1 MDVAECAED
10 RSISVFPNPA
20 QDQFRIV
27 SEHALLQV
35 EIFNAVGQRV
45 YNNSSA
51 GNQLDVNVQDLA
63 NGLYIVKIQSEKGY
77 ATKKINVLH

>member
-1 MDVAECAED
+1 MECAED
-10 RSISVFPNPA
+10 RSINVFPNPA

-45 YNNSSA
+45 YNGNSA
-51 GNQLDVNVQDLA
+51 GNQLDVNVHDFA
-63 NGLYIVKIQSEKGY
+63 NGLYIVKIQSENGY
-77 ATKKINVLH
+77 ATKKINVIH